1 MSEAVETKGKIGVK
15 PTWQTSFAGAV
26 SGWVTKLLNL
36 LSSVRFGV
44 TLLVLLVIASMIG
57 MLIMQ
62 QNVEGFDKYYVELT
76 PSQQLLWGKLGWFDI
91 YHAWYFNALLLV
103 LSLNIVLASIDRFPK
118 AWTFIS
124 RPKLDAGAAWLKG
137 QEQTAELKLDAE
149 SRQAAAERVAAA
161 CRKVGLKKTRITEKG
176 NRTFVFAQRDA
187 WNRLGAYAVH
197 VALLTI
203 FTGGFLTSQFGRT
216 GMMFLKPGMTSNEMT
231 ETQHDLE
238 QQKLLTL
245 QLPFEVTCTDIQQK
259 LIKTDGPIT
268 ANNTIDWMTR
278 IRIKDKSGE
287 HDALVHMNAPF
298 DYRGYRFFQ
307 ASFAPAGKARTVTVR
322 LTPEKGGEPLDVTLP
337 RDGSITLPD
346 GTLIALSDFWA
357 DVQVGPEENVDTSDY
372 SNPAAVL
379 NVTPPGGGQAE
390 RAFAFPPGM
399 AENAPIAKRPIGGYT
414 YRLIDFEKAA
424 VAHIL
429 SIQHDPGSTVVYI
442 GFVLL
447 GLTLVSVF
455 FFSHQRVW
463 ALIEDE
469 AVGDYD
475 AIRGKYKVV
484 IGGNTNRNRLAFET
498 RFVRLT
504 NTLSGYPREVEES

>member
-1 MSEAVETKGKIGVK
+1 MSAAEETKGKIGVK
-15 PTWQTSFAGAV
+15 RTWQTSFAAAV
-26 SGWVTKLLNL
+26 STGITKLLNL

-44 TLLVLLVIASMIG
+44 VMLVLLVIASMIG
-57 MLIMQ
+57 MLVMQ
-62 QNVEGFDKYYVELT
+62 QNVEGFDKYYAELT

-91 YHAWYFNALLLV
+91 YHVWYFNALLLI

-124 RPKLDAGAAWLKG
+124 RPKLDAGATWLKG
-137 QEQTAELKLDAE
+137 QEQHATLQMEGE
-149 SRQAAAERVAAA
+149 SRRGVAERITAA
-161 CRKVGLKKTRITEKG
+161 CKNVGFKTKITEKG
-176 NRTFVFAQRDA
+176 NKTFVFAEKDR

-203 FTGGFLTSQFGRT
+203 FTGGFLTSHFGRT
-216 GMMFLKPGMTSNEMT
+216 GQMFLKPGMTSNEMM
-231 ETQHDLE
+231 ETQFDLD
-238 QQKLLTL
+238 QQKPVTL

-259 LIKTDGPIT
+259 LIKDDGPIT

-278 IRIKDKSGE
+278 IRIKDEAGE
-287 HDALVHMNAPF
+287 RDALVHMNAPF

-322 LTPEKGGEPLDVTLP
+322 LTPEQGGDTLDVTLP

-346 GTLIALSDFWA
+346 GTRIALADFWA
-357 DVQVGPEENVDTSDY
+357 DVSQGPEENVDTSDY

-379 NVTPPGGGQAE
+379 SVTAPQGQPE

-399 AENAPIAKRPIGGYT
+399 AENAPIAKRAIAGYT
-414 YRLIDFEKAA
+414 YRLINFEKAA

-442 GFVLL
+442 GFALL
-447 GLTLVSVF
+447 GLTLIAVF

-463 ALIEDE
+463 ALIEDKKPGE
-469 AVGDYD
+469 YE
-475 AIRGKYKVV
+475 V
-484 IGGNTNRNRLAFET
+484 IMGGNTNRNRLAFET
-498 RFVRLT
+498 RFKRL
-504 NTLSGYPREVEES
+504 NNILMGIPQEVEES